1 MGGGERWIK
10 NVQLENEK
18 TVRMC
23 LWTIQVFR
31 FDPAFINSNK
41 TDSIPLKNLGLES
54 SSCIV
59 STDSRDCTPSPYSS
73 FDIPWIPR
81 HTTKERR
88 GRKIGETI
96 PVNMAQVT
104 SLWEEDSKVAWASPS
119 TGQIEQCQYIGDWMS
134 LYNTNGRRNQSGLKE
149 SMKACTKRI
158 RIETESRD
166 PILHFWNGDLFG
178 LFQICKRSTSIAMDS
193 QKLRCVAEERQCL
206 TGRHEESKL

>member
-1 MGGGERWIK
+1 MKRLCGCAYEQFK
-10 NVQLENEK
+10 HFDSVQLSK
-18 TVRMC
+18 
-23 LWTIQVFR
+23 I
-31 FDPAFINSNK
+31 PNK

-59 STDSRDCTPSPYSS
+59 STDSHDCTPSPYSS
-73 FDIPWIPR
+73 FDIPWIPQ

-88 GRKIGETI
+88 KKIGKTI

-119 TGQIEQCQYIGDWMS
+119 TGQTEQCQYIGDWMG
-134 LYNTNGRRNQSGLKE
+134 LYNTNGGRDQSGLKE

-166 PILHFWNGDLFG
+166 PILHFWNGD

>member
-1 MGGGERWIK
+1 MGGERWIK
-10 NVQLENEK
+10 NAQLENEK

-23 LWTIQVFR
+23 LWTIQAFR
-31 FDPAFINSNK
+31 FDPAFKNSNK

-59 STDSRDCTPSPYSS
+59 STDSRDCTPWAYSS

-81 HTTKERR
+81 YTTKEGR

-134 LYNTNGRRNQSGLKE
+134 LYNTNGGG
-149 SMKACTKRI
+149 TKV
-158 RIETESRD
+158 D
-166 PILHFWNGDLFG
+166 
-178 LFQICKRSTSIAMDS
+178 
-193 QKLRCVAEERQCL
+193 
-206 TGRHEESKL
+206 